1 MSDDA
6 AAPRNPD
13 LRLPGHLLDRRV
25 GADVEQVGHQ
35 AVGVGADLALHQ
47 EQGTPE
53 EQKELLLVQI
63 DIGSIDSNL

>member
-1 MSDDA
+1 MTHDA
-6 AAPRNPD
+6 AAPRDPD
-13 LRLPGHLLDRRV
+13 LRLPGHLFDCRV

-47 EQGTPE
+47 EQGTSG

-63 DIGSIDSNL
+63 DMGSIDSNP